1 MTMKK
6 KHILLTALFAGAT
19 TLTSCVDDFL
29 DQKNTTNLNQETFFD
44 SDAAVA
50 AATAP
55 LYNYVWNNFN
65 EKFYYAMG
73 DGRAN
78 NITAQYSSYIHPYTN
93 FAESSIS
100 EGLDGAWNSLY
111 SVVAQSNNTIYN
123 IQNFA
128 TESVSESSKA
138 TAVAEARFMRGTAYW
153 YIASLWGAGIIYTNT
168 SDLVNNYVVSAQPC
182 ADVMEFAIRDL
193 EFAAKYLP
201 ATQADAGR
209 VTCYSA
215 YGMLSRI
222 YLSMAGITTEGEYNG
237 NNVPTDPN
245 RGSRNPYYL
254 ELAKKAALKV
264 VKEYPGKLLNE
275 YGALFDVATIDN
287 NEESLFQLQWLEG
300 TTEAIGG
307 CAQNMVVFYG
317 WSTMVTDATNW
328 GGATYC
334 SWNLWQ
340 EFCNY
345 NDETL
350 GKNRLDD
357 PIRRHYSVASYGEF
371 YPDMNKKNGGYTY
384 GVTENPGNQGANIK
398 KYVIGTNAD
407 NGISYKQSAGINTY
421 MMRLAEVYLNLA
433 EATLGNTAST
443 TDETALTYF
452 NLIRKRAKMPEK
464 DRLTY
469 EDIRHERRVEFAF
482 EGLYWYD
489 LVRRAY
495 YQQQEVLNYINHQQ
509 RNASYEY
516 NEENQIYEINPDY
529 VEPGTGVSVATVR
542 NLTLPVSAT
551 DQSKNPLLKPN
562 ADGTLNTVP
571 YQFGTREVNVTELF
585 N

>member
-1 MTMKK
+1 MKK
-6 KHILLTALFAGAT
+6 KYILLTALFAG
-19 TLTSCVDDFL
+19 TLTLSSCVEDFL
-29 DQKNTTNLNQETFFD
+29 DQKNTNSLNQASFFD
-44 SDAAVA
+44 SDEAVA

-55 LYNYVWNNFN
+55 LYNYVWSNFN
-65 EKFYYAMG
+65 EKFYYSMG

-78 NITAQYSSYIHPYTN
+78 NITAQYSPYIHPYTN

-111 SVVAQSNNTIYN
+111 SVVAQSNNAINN
-123 IQNFA
+123 ILTYSTQ
-128 TESVSESSKA
+128 SVSETAKIQ
-138 TAVAEARFMRGTAYW
+138 AVAEARFMRGTAYW

-168 SDLVNNYVVSAQPC
+168 ADLVNNYQVKAQPC

-193 EFAAKYLP
+193 EYAAMYLP
-201 ATQADAGR
+201 KNQSDAGR
-209 VTCYSA
+209 VTRYSA
-215 YGMLSRI
+215 FGMLSRV
-222 YLSMAGITTEGEYNG
+222 YLSMAGLTTDGAYTG
-237 NNVPTDPN
+237 SNVATDAN
-245 RGSRNPYYL
+245 RGTRNTYYL
-254 ELAKKAALKV
+254 NLAKQAALKV
-264 VKEYPGKLLNE
+264 ANESTAYLLPD
-275 YGALFDVATIDN
+275 YGDLFAVETIDN
-287 NEESLFQLQWLEG
+287 NAESLFQLQWLEG
-300 TTEAIGG
+300 PTESVGG

-350 GKNRLDD
+350 GEKGVDD
-357 PIRRHYSVASYGEF
+357 KIRRHYSVASYGEF
-371 YPDMNKKNGGYTY
+371 YPELNKKNGGYTY

-407 NGISYKQSAGINTY
+407 NGISYKQSTGINTY

-433 EATLGNTAST
+433 EAILGNDRST
-443 TDETALTYF
+443 KDATALVYF
-452 NLIRKRAKMPEK
+452 NKIRTRAGMPHK
-464 DRLTY
+464 DQLTY
-469 EDIRHERRVEFAF
+469 EDIRHERRMEFAF

-495 YQQQEVLNYINHQQ
+495 YQQQEVLNYVNHQQ

-516 NEENQIYEINPDY
+516 STENSIYEINPDY
-529 VEPGTGVSVATVR
+529 TEPGTGVSVATVR
-542 NLTLPVSAT
+542 NLTLPVSST
-551 DQSKNPLLKPN
+551 DQSKNPNLKPN
-562 ADGTLNTVP
+562 TDGTLNTEP
-571 YQFGTREVNVTELF
+571 YEFGEKEVIAEELF
-585 N
+585 K

>member
-1 MTMKK
+1 MKTK
-6 KHILLTALFAGAT
+6 YTLFTVLLAGIT
-19 TLTSCVDDFL
+19 SLTSCVDDFL
-29 DQKNTTNLNQETFFD
+29 DQKNTTNLNQETFFA

-78 NITAQYSSYIHPYTN
+78 NITAQYSAYIHPYTN

-128 TESVSESSKA
+128 TKGVSESAKA
-138 TAVAEARFMRGTAYW
+138 SAIAEARFMRGTAYW

-168 SDLVNNYVVSAQPC
+168 SDLVNNYVVPAQPC
-182 ADVMEFAIRDL
+182 ADVIEFAIRDL

-201 ATQADAGR
+201 STQADPGR
-209 VTCYSA
+209 VTRYSA
-215 YGMLSRI
+215 YGMLSRM
-222 YLSMAGITTEGEYNG
+222 YLSMAGITSEGEYDG
-237 NNVPTDPN
+237 SNVATNPN
-245 RGSRNPYYL
+245 RGSRNSYYL
-254 ELAKKAALKV
+254 ELARKAALKV
-264 VKEYPGKLLNE
+264 VNEYSGKLLKS

-300 TTEAIGG
+300 TSEAIGG
-307 CAQNMVVFYG
+307 CAQNLVVFYG

-345 NDETL
+345 KDETL
-350 GKNRLDD
+350 GQNNVDD
-357 PIRRHYSVASYGEF
+357 KVRRHYSVASYGEF

-384 GVTENPGNQGANIK
+384 GITENSGDQGANIK

-407 NGISYKQSAGINTY
+407 NGISYKGSAGINTY

-433 EATLGNTAST
+433 EAILGNASNT
-443 TDETALTYF
+443 TDETALKYF
-452 NLIRKRAKMPEK
+452 NLVRERAEMPIKEK
-464 DRLTY
+464 LTY
-469 EDIRHERRVEFAF
+469 EDIRHERRMEFAF

-489 LVRRAY
+489 LIRRSY
-495 YQQQEVLNYINHQQ
+495 YQQQEVLDYINNQQ
-509 RNASYEY
+509 RNANYEY
-516 NEENQIYEINPDY
+516 NKENSTYEIDPDY
-529 VEPGTGVSVATVR
+529 TEPGTGVSVATVR

-562 ADGTLNTVP
+562 ADGTLNTAP
-571 YQFGTREVNVTELF
+571 YTFGSREVNVTELF